1 MTEITMAKMSQ
12 LSETQKEEV
21 RKIFVTSYYKDMKT
35 LHRDTERLLGGFRR
49 LLQEDLIRVAMDGDR
64 PVAMV
69 GCSTNKRRAM
79 EVNKEDFL
87 SNFGFIWGNVGYFSF
102 RKEYGEPL
110 AIDDDTLYFECVA
123 TNEADRRQGVAG
135 QMLLNLI
142 ETEPYKTFALDVV
155 DSNGRAQ
162 SVYERIGF
170 REMHR
175 KKSWIGKIFMD
186 YSESIWMSRPKH
198 LPGVPE

>member
-1 MTEITMAKMSQ
+1 MPEITMAKMSQ
-12 LSETQKEEV
+12 LSEAQKEEV
-21 RKIFVTSYYKDMKT
+21 RKIFVASYYKDMKT
-35 LHRDTERLLGGFRR
+35 LHRDTDRLLAGFRR
-49 LLQEDLIRVAMDGDR
+49 LLQEDLIRVAMIGER

-69 GCSTNKRRAM
+69 GCSTNQRRAM
-79 EVNKEDFL
+79 KVNKADFL
-87 SNFGFIWGNVGYFSF
+87 DNFGFIWGHVGYFSF
-102 RKEYGEPL
+102 DKEYGGPL
-110 AIDDDTLYFECVA
+110 AIDNETLYFECVA

-135 QMLLNLI
+135 NMLLKLI
-142 ETEPYKTFALDVV
+142 ETEPYRTFALDVV

-170 REMHR
+170 REVHR

-198 LPGVPE
+198 LSGVSE

>member
-1 MTEITMAKMSQ
+1 MTEIKMAKMSQ
-12 LSETQKEEV
+12 LSETQKEQV

-35 LHRDTERLLGGFRR
+35 LHRDVERLLGGFRR
-49 LLQEDLIRVAMDGDR
+49 ILQEDLICVAMYGER

-69 GCSTNKRRAM
+69 GCSTSQRRAM

-87 SNFGFIWGNVGYFSF
+87 ANFGMFWGHVGYYSF

-110 AIDDDTLYFECVA
+110 PIDDETLYFECVA

-170 REMHR
+170 REVHR

-198 LPGVPE
+198 LQNLPE

>member
-21 RKIFVTSYYKDMKT
+21 REIFVTSYYKDMKT

-49 LLQEDLIRVAMDGDR
+49 LLQEDLIRVAMDGER

-87 SNFGFIWGNVGYFSF
+87 SNFGFIWGHVGYFSF

-123 TNEADRRQGVAG
+123 TNEADRCQGVAG
-135 QMLLNLI
+135 RMLLKLI
-142 ETEPYKTFALDVV
+142 ETEPYETFALDVV

-162 SVYERIGF
+162 SVY
-170 REMHR
+170 R
-175 KKSWIGKIFMD
+175 KIVVKPLALAMGI
-186 YSESIWMSRPKH
+186 
-198 LPGVPE
+198 